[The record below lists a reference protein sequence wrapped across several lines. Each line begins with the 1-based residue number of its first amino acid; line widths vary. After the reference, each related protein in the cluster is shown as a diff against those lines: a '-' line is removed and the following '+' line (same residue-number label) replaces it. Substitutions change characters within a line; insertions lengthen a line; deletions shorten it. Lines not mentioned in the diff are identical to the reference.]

1 MSERRAAPDSLSER
15 LQADLEKTQLRLEE
29 VAAYY
34 RGELEAS
41 RQRAEDEAV
50 RVQAAEAGRRRRAE
64 EQVAYLKGELKAAR
78 ADAEHAQRR
87 YQELRQRLDDVER
100 YAEARNQEEMKGF
113 QEAARAAWRTAE
125 EEVERLD
132 HELSDLQR
140 RLEQEREER
149 HQVERAYEQLEERHQ
164 LAEEERRRLIA
175 RLKRALKM
183 SEARRGELTRQL
195 AAAGRGT
202 GKGRASGLV
211 RGEHRVEVDP
221 GAGWGSQPLGAGS
234 DFSDEFLM
242 ADADESLTPQQ
253 RAARREAEARAA
265 HAAPE
270 VSDQEAET
278 LMMQLAVDQRVE
290 ERRRAATPDPAA
302 APAAAAPA
310 PAAAR
315 GAEAPARPRGRGG
328 AAAAPQS
335 GAGGA
340 LAQWKWP
347 ALAALVCVAAGGVAL
362 ALL

>member
-1 MSERRAAPDSLSER
+1 MSARGPKHESLSER
-15 LQADLEKTQLRLEE
+15 LRADLEKTQLRLEE

-100 YAEARNQEEMKGF
+100 YAEARNQAEMEGF

-183 SEARRGELTRQL
+183 SEQRRAGLARRLAEGGAGAD
-195 AAAGRGT
+195 AAAP
-202 GKGRASGLV
+202 V
-211 RGEHRVEVDP
+211 RGEQRVEVDP
-221 GAGWGSQPLGAGS
+221 DAGWGQQDLGPGG

-242 ADADESLTPQQ
+242 AEADESLTPQQ
-253 RAARREAEARAA
+253 RAARREAEVRAA
-265 HAAPE
+265 ESGPE

-278 LMMQLAVDQRVE
+278 LMMRLAVDERVE
-290 ERRRAATPDPAA
+290 QRSQAAAAPPAAGATGAGQRELPGAPPAARTARRNA
-302 APAAAAPA
+302 APAAPPRPA
-310 PAAAR
+310 SEP
-315 GAEAPARPRGRGG
+315 
-328 AAAAPQS
+328 S
-335 GAGGA
+335 A
-340 LAQWKWP
+340 LQQWKWP
-347 ALAALVCVAAGGVAL
+347 ALAALVCVGVAL
-362 ALL
+362 GALVVL